1 MRLEDISEEDIRDI
15 ADSSTILARGLD
27 YYERGQ
33 IASMSIEGEKIRARV
48 NGSYGTYNVEIA
60 IEDGTLQADCDCPY
74 DGYGC
79 KHIVAVLYKWIS
91 GSKYIDVKKSRKGKL
106 DIEKELGKLSK
117 DTLVSILVDL
127 INNYE
132 DSKRDVVLRLSGN
145 PDAIDAGKEII
156 ISQIRD
162 AFYTRDDFIDYRAVF
177 GVVKKLEEIK
187 DKTLTL
193 PPDARSSLLRFLA
206 KGSYDAIEYTDDS
219 SGELGGFIVDCLTD
233 LGKSIH
239 EQKLSFEDNKK
250 LIMENLELLDNEE
263 YGLEEGYTN
272 LVIEIPST
280 EQGYAFL
287 IDELKSRMEKKKESY
302 EWEMYREMLTE
313 AYRRAGNEKE
323 YLAMLEEDASE
334 EGDHLPLVLF
344 WKEKGEIKKAISI
357 AEETI
362 KNKSM
367 ADFDKIELLVFLE
380 EIYRTN
386 RDYEDLL
393 RISTIYFKDHP
404 TLKKYMEIKGI
415 SEELGSWDSVK
426 PMLLES
432 AEGTELVKIYL
443 FEKEH
448 DKAYRM
454 VMSKNERYSDRL
466 RNKVALALM
475 KEHPEKALKIYLPI
489 VQEFIDGAKRD
500 SYRVA
505 ALYAKRVKEIYSAQG
520 KEEGWNRYIEG
531 IRRVNKRRP
540 ALIDEFGRL

>member
-1 MRLEDISEEDIRDI
+1 
-15 ADSSTILARGLD
+15 
-27 YYERGQ
+27 
-33 IASMSIEGEKIRARV
+33 
-48 NGSYGTYNVEIA
+48 
-60 IEDGTLQADCDCPY
+60 
-74 DGYGC
+74 
-79 KHIVAVLYKWIS
+79 
-91 GSKYIDVKKSRKGKL
+91 
-106 DIEKELGKLSK
+106 
-117 DTLVSILVDL
+117 
-127 INNYE
+127 
-132 DSKRDVVLRLSGN
+132 
-145 PDAIDAGKEII
+145 
-156 ISQIRD
+156 
-162 AFYTRDDFIDYRAVF
+162 
-177 GVVKKLEEIK
+177 
-187 DKTLTL
+187 
-193 PPDARSSLLRFLA
+193 
-206 KGSYDAIEYTDDS
+206 
-219 SGELGGFIVDCLTD
+219 
-233 LGKSIH
+233 
-239 EQKLSFEDNKK
+239 
-250 LIMENLELLDNEE
+250 
-263 YGLEEGYTN
+263 
-272 LVIEIPST
+272 
-280 EQGYAFL
+280 
-287 IDELKSRMEKKKESY
+287 
-302 EWEMYREMLTE
+302 
-313 AYRRAGNEKE
+313 
-323 YLAMLEEDASE
+323 
-334 EGDHLPLVLF
+334 
-344 WKEKGEIKKAISI
+344 KKAISI